1 MSWVAAAIIGG
12 AAINYIGS
20 QGQANAA
27 TSAANTQ
34 ANAAQ
39 AGQQQLQQNFQ
50 TLAPNYS
57 PYLQTGQTGLANLN
71 AAMPSLTAQQPA
83 YKPFTA
89 QDLNANLA
97 PNYQFMLQ
105 QGLGAQ
111 NQALNA
117 SGGGSNIGIAG
128 TKFAEDYASNA
139 YQNALQNYMG
149 QQNQAFNQSQTQ
161 QTNIYNKLAGIAG
174 IGQNAVSGL
183 SNLATGNATNIAN
196 LGIGSANAVAQ
207 GQVGSAAA
215 NAQGLSGIGS
225 SLTLA
230 SLLNPANQSGA
241 NSVTPTNMAGFQ
253 TPYQAPSYQV
263 TAPQPYNPTY

>member
-1 MSWVAAAIIGG
+1 MPIGWGIAAAAGLG
-12 AAINYIGS
+12 LIGS
-20 QGQANAA
+20 NKQASAA
-27 TSAANTQ
+27 TAAANTQ
-34 ANAAQ
+34 AQASQSAQ
-39 AGQQQLQQNFQ
+39 NQLQQNFQ
-50 TLAPNYS
+50 TLAPNYN
-57 PYLQTGQTGLANLN
+57 PYLQTGQAGLANLN

-111 NQALNA
+111 SQGLNA
-117 SGGGSNIGIAG
+117 SGGGSNIGIAN

-161 QTNIYNKLAGIAG
+161 QTNIYNKLLGIAG
-174 IGQNAVSGL
+174 VGQNAVSGL
-183 SNLATGNATNIAN
+183 SNLGTGNATNIAN
-196 LGIGSANAVAQ
+196 LGVGSANAVAQ

-215 NAQGLSGIGS
+215 QAQGLNSIGQGV
-225 SLTLA
+225 TLA
-230 SLLNPANQSGA
+230 SILNPANASGA
-241 NSVTPTNMAGFQ
+241 VGNSGNSAIIAAG
-253 TPYQAPSYQV
+253 APG
-263 TAPQPYNPTY
+263 

>member
-34 ANAAQ
+34 ANAAL
-39 AGQQQLQQNFQ
+39 AGQQQLQQNYQNLSPQF
-50 TLAPNYS
+50 N
-57 PYLQTGQTGLANLN
+57 PYLQTGAQGLSQLQAQL
-71 AAMPSLTAQQPA
+71 PSLTQSFGPAQLQS
-83 YKPFTA
+83 
-89 QDLNANLA
+89 NLA

-139 YQNALQNYMG
+139 YQNAFNNY
-149 QQNQAFNQSQTQ
+149 QTQ
-161 QTNIYNKLAGIAG
+161 QSNIYNKLANVAG
-174 IGQNAVSGL
+174 IGQQSLANL
-183 SNLATGNATNIAN
+183 SNLATGNATNISN
-196 LGIGSANAVAQ
+196 LGVGAANAQAA
-207 GQVGSAAA
+207 GITGSAAA

-230 SLLNPANQSGA
+230 SLLNPANASGA
-241 NSVTPTNMAGFQ
+241 VGNSGNSAIMAAG
-253 TPYQAPSYQV
+253 APG
-263 TAPQPYNPTY
+263 